1 MDEPGPDRR
10 QPGLQTITIRDARS
24 EDAVAVAGVHV
35 RSWQV
40 AYRGLLPDDYLDA
53 LQASDRAARYTFGD
67 RRPDRPATI
76 VAITDEAVRGFATTG
91 PSRDDDGSSAG
102 ELYSIYVDPGSWG
115 RGIGRALIAEARSR
129 LSEQGFTEA
138 VLWVLAGNE
147 HAMRFY
153 RADGWQPDGDTR
165 KDVIWGVS
173 VDEVRYRRRLP

>member
-1 MDEPGPDRR
+1 MV
-10 QPGLQTITIRDARS
+10 TIRDARA
-24 EDAVAVAGVHV
+24 EDALAVAGVHV

-67 RRPDRPATI
+67 RRPDSPATI
-76 VAITDEAVRGFATTG
+76 VAIIGDTVGGFATTG
-91 PSRDDDGSSAG
+91 PSRDDDATSAG
-102 ELYSIYVDPGSWG
+102 ELYAIYVDPDSWG
-115 RGIGRALIAEARSR
+115 GGIGRALIAEARSR
-129 LSEQGFTEA
+129 LIEQGFTEA
-138 VLWVLAGNE
+138 VLWVLEGNE

-153 RADGWQPDGDTR
+153 RADGWQTDGDRR